1 MGVNPDEEGF
11 RVVFADTA
19 VEIFCEDIELAAS
32 LQQVFRYCNGLAEPA
47 VKYTITRPQPNLWL
61 TKRDGQVIRQDMQ
74 TLDVLEG
81 LMHDLV
87 AQLITHTRS
96 QAVFHA
102 AGVEQNGRA
111 ALLVADSG
119 AGKSSL
125 AGWLITQGFNY
136 LSDEIL
142 AWNTE
147 IGLVSGLARPL
158 VLKRGATALW
168 QGWLSA
174 AGMLEQAA
182 PFGNGTLWLDPE
194 LIHSAAVCHQAAPGL
209 LLFPR
214 FNRNSDFQFTRLSQ
228 AEAVFGLMQHLVN
241 GPSLAGEGFEI
252 AVNLATA
259 CPAYRLEYGEFS
271 DNLAGWVRSEL
282 NCH

>member
-1 MGVNPDEEGF
+1 
-11 RVVFADTA
+11 
-19 VEIFCEDIELAAS
+19 
-32 LQQVFRYCNGLAEPA
+32 
-47 VKYTITRPQPNLWL
+47 
-61 TKRDGQVIRQDMQ
+61 MQ

-87 AQLITHTRS
+87 AQLIIHTRG

-102 AGVEQNGRA
+102 AGVEQNGWA

-125 AGWLITQGFNY
+125 AGCLVSQGFNY

-142 AWNTE
+142 AWDPAT
-147 IGLVSGLARPL
+147 GLVSGLARPL
-158 VLKRGATALW
+158 VFKRGAQALW
-168 QGWLSA
+168 QGWLA
-174 AGMLEQAA
+174 TAGALERAA

-194 LIHSAAVCHQAAPGL
+194 LIHPAAICRQASPGL

-214 FNRNSDFQFTRLSQ
+214 YTPGADLQATRLSQ

-241 GPSLAGEGFEI
+241 GPNLVGEGFET
-252 AVNLATA
+252 AASLAKA

-282 NCH
+282 TCY

>member
-1 MGVNPDEEGF
+1 MGLTTTDPSI
-11 RVVFADTA
+11 RVAFADTA
-19 VEIFCEDIELAAS
+19 IEIHCEDAELAVT
-32 LQQVFRYCNGLAEPA
+32 LRQFFCHCDGLTDPR
-47 VKYTITRPQPNLWL
+47 VIYRITRPQPNLWL
-61 TKRDGQVIRQDMQ
+61 TERSGQVIRQDMQ
-74 TLDVLEG
+74 NLDVLEG

-87 AQLITHTRS
+87 AQLITHTRG

-102 AGVEQNGRA
+102 AGVEKNGRT

-125 AGWLITQGFNY
+125 TGWLVSQGFNY

-142 AWNTE
+142 AWDAAT
-147 IGLVSGLARPL
+147 GQVSGLARPL

-174 AGMLEQAA
+174 AGRLERAA
-182 PFGNGTLWLDPE
+182 PFGNGTLWLDPD
-194 LIHSAAVCHQAAPGL
+194 LIHPAAITRQAAPGL

-214 FNRNSDFQFTRLSQ
+214 FNRDSDFQCTRLSQ
-228 AEAVFGLMQHLVN
+228 AEAVFNLMQHLVN
-241 GPSLAGEGFEI
+241 GPNLAGEGFET
-252 AVNLATA
+252 AASMAKA

-271 DNLAGWVRSEL
+271 DNLAGWIRSEL
-282 NCH
+282 N